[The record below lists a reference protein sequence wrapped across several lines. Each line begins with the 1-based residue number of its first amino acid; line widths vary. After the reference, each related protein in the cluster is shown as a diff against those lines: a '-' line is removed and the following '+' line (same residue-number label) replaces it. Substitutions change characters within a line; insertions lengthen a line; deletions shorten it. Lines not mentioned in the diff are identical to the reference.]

1 MELTR
6 SASLSFTG
14 VQARVFFSLQIME
27 TQKGATGILVHQL
40 NLAGEGLNPVTDPSE
55 QRSNTADDFILTI
68 LQHRKSLRGFTDA
81 SACL

>member
-14 VQARVFFSLQIME
+14 VQAPVYFLQIIE

-40 NLAGEGLNPVTDPSE
+40 NLAEEVLNPVIDPAE
-55 QRSNTADDFILTI
+55 QHRNTADHFILII
-68 LQHRKSLRGFTDA
+68 LQDRKSL
-81 SACL
+81 